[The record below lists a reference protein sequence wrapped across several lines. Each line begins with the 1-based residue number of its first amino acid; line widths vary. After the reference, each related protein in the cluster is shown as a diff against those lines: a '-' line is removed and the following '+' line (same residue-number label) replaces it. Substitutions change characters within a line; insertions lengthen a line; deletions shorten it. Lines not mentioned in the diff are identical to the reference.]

1 MNPVYHPNDTI
12 LILGAVP
19 QEITVIRAAMSAVR
33 ESSLWGIPYWQGA
46 LAGKPVIL
54 AITGIGKTY
63 TSMTLTLFL
72 SEFRPRL
79 VLMSGTGARIAPR
92 LRTGDVIVARTLFE
106 HDYGSLTQADMVY
119 RPFNSPINGAEVANH
134 FSPSDAL
141 LALAEQA
148 IASYRCPEL
157 SANDTTYRV
166 IVRQGVVASADLF
179 GMTGQRID
187 NLRQQFAT
195 DLVEMESAPLARVC
209 QTFAVPYLV
218 IRAGSNLAQ
227 EAPNDDYLRLGP
239 IAADQ
244 AARFTVHL
252 AAHV

>member
-1 MNPVYHPNDTI
+1 MTQAYQPSDMI

-19 QEITVIRAAMSAVR
+19 QEITVIREAMDGAQKST
-33 ESSLWGIPYWQGA
+33 LWGIPFWRGEIK
-46 LAGKPVIL
+46 GRPVVL
-54 AITGIGKTY
+54 AITGIGKAY
-63 TSMTLTLFL
+63 TAMTLTLFL

-79 VLMSGTGARIAPR
+79 VVMTGTGARIAPQ
-92 LRTGDVIVARTLFE
+92 LRTGDIIVATTLFE

-119 RPFNSPINGAEVANH
+119 RPFNSPIDGGEVANQ
-134 FSPSDAL
+134 FSPPEAL
-141 LALAEQA
+141 LEVAAQA
-148 IASYRCPEL
+148 IASYRCPEV
-157 SANDTTYRV
+157 SANQTSYQV
-166 IVRQGVVASADLF
+166 MVRTGVVASSDLF
-179 GMTGQRID
+179 GMTGQRIES
-187 NLRQQFAT
+187 LRNQFAT

-209 QTFAVPYLV
+209 ETFGVPYLV

-252 AAHV
+252 AAYL